1 MKTKDI
7 QSMLG
12 VSPSTFFEWNK
23 PGNQKNQL
31 AKLLKNLDSENV
43 QKILNAPPKK
53 PKPLML
59 LSTVN
64 ASIGDKKKHFTLISL
79 KKIFYKKTELTQLEK
94 YALKT
99 IKNEAL
105 SSELKDFAS
114 YYKIPVKR
122 INEKLGKY

>member
-1 MKTKDI
+1 
-7 QSMLG
+7 MLG

-105 SSELKDFAS
+105 SSELKDFAE